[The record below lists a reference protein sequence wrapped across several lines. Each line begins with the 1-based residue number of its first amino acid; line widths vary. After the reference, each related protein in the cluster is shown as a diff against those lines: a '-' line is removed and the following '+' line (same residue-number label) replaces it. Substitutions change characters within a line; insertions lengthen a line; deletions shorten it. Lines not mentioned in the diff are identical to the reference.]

1 MKKYKKFEK
10 GYLTYRKR
18 KLFLNIAVNV
28 ISAVSVFVFGLL
40 LNKMQPRNIFS
51 VLSLLFVL
59 PIGRS
64 LSTLFIL
71 LPYKEMSDESTA
83 KAEESIKTKGILLYS
98 PVFTSAEDVMH
109 LDLIAVFNGK
119 VLAYKEK
126 TGNSVKNE
134 NDYKKKTGKAKAYID
149 SHLKTRERKDTIV
162 IFDDMERFIKA
173 FPENKSSDEEMSEIK
188 KITESMEYFVV

>member
-10 GYLTYRKR
+10 GYLTYRKH

-28 ISAVSVFVFGLL
+28 ISAVSIFVFGLL

-149 SHLKTRERKDTIV
+149 SHLKTQERKDTIV

>member
-28 ISAVSVFVFGLL
+28 ISAVSIFVFGLL

-119 VLAYKEK
+119 ILAYKEK

-149 SHLKTRERKDTIV
+149 SHLKTQERKDTIV

-173 FPENKSSDEEMSEIK
+173 FPENKSSEEEMSEIK

>member
-119 VLAYKEK
+119 ILAYKEK

-149 SHLKTRERKDTIV
+149 SHLKTQEKKDTIV

>member
-71 LPYKEMSDESTA
+71 LPYKEMNDESTA

-109 LDLIAVFNGK
+109 FDLIAVFNGK

-149 SHLKTRERKDTIV
+149 SHLKTQERKDTIV

>member
-119 VLAYKEK
+119 ILAYKEK

-149 SHLKTRERKDTIV
+149 SHLKTQERKDTIV

>member
-28 ISAVSVFVFGLL
+28 ISAVSIFVFGLL

-149 SHLKTRERKDTIV
+149 SHLKTQERKDTIV

>member
-28 ISAVSVFVFGLL
+28 ISAVSIFVFGLL

-119 VLAYKEK
+119 ILAYKEK

-149 SHLKTRERKDTIV
+149 SHLKTQERKDTIV

>member
-18 KLFLNIAVNV
+18 KLFLNIAVNI
-28 ISAVSVFVFGLL
+28 ISAVSIFVFGLL

-149 SHLKTRERKDTIV
+149 SHLKTQERKDTIV

>member
-28 ISAVSVFVFGLL
+28 ISAVSIFVFGLL

-119 VLAYKEK
+119 ILAYKEK

-149 SHLKTRERKDTIV
+149 SHLKTQERKDTIV

-173 FPENKSSDEEMSEIK
+173 FPENKSSDEAMSEIK